1 MTTFGND
8 ELVKIDIAHSELVT
22 SLVKSNKPKK
32 ILEIGL
38 GGGRST
44 DAILDALE
52 YNQQEYDFTLVDN
65 WFDWQGQMPAG
76 VKEKYGDKVNII
88 TANEKD
94 FVFGCTEK
102 YDFIMSD
109 GDHHQT
115 DQWFEYVYANL
126 LNDNGILIYHDVN
139 FVDYDAFHN
148 LKQIYL
154 RAKQYGLSHHLFNSN
169 SRADERCQRGLLV
182 IFKNESVNPQTN

>member
-1 MTTFGND
+1 MKTFGND
-8 ELVKIDIAHSELVT
+8 ELVKIDIAHSDLVS
-22 SLVKSNKPKK
+22 SLVKANKPKS

-52 YNQQEYDFTLVDN
+52 YNQQNYEFTLVDN
-65 WFDWQGQMPAG
+65 WFDWQGQMPDG
-76 VKEKYGDKVNII
+76 VEEKYSSRIKII
-88 TANEKD
+88 TANEHD
-94 FVFGCTEK
+94 FVFSCTEK

-109 GDHHQT
+109 GDHHHT

-126 LNDNGILIYHDVN
+126 LNDNGILIYHDIN
-139 FVDYDAFHN
+139 FVDSDAFHN
-148 LKQIYL
+148 LKEIYH
-154 RAKQYGLSHHLFNSN
+154 RVKQYNISHHLFNLN

-182 IFKNESVNPQTN
+182 IFKNESVNP